1 MLKKGISTLCIA
13 CGLIG
18 GLAPTLASADSARAV
33 LSGYAG
39 VPSVSSTGTGRFSAE
54 IDTVSKTISYQM
66 TYSGLEGEI
75 QLAHI
80 HIGQAR
86 TNGGISAFLCS
97 NAPNPPAGTPVCP
110 IEGTV
115 TGVIQESSVVGPT
128 AQGIAPG
135 EFAELVA
142 AIRAGATYV
151 NVHTSKVPSGE
162 IRGQIRYTRN

>member
-1 MLKKGISTLCIA
+1 MLKKRISTLCVA

-33 LSGYAG
+33 LGGYAG
-39 VPSVSSTGTGRFSAE
+39 VPSVSSTGTGSFSAE
-54 IDTVSKTISYQM
+54 FDMVNNTISYQM
-66 TYSGLEGEI
+66 TYSGLEGDI
-75 QLAHI
+75 LQAHI

-97 NAPNPPAGTPVCP
+97 NLPSPPAGTPVCP
-110 IEGTV
+110 IAGTV
-115 TGVIQESSVVGPT
+115 TGVIQGSSVIGPN
-128 AQGIAPG
+128 AQGVAPG

-151 NVHTSKVPSGE
+151 NVHTSKVPTGE
-162 IRGQIRYTRN
+162 IRGQIIYSDK